1 MNAIGLR
8 TARRA
13 AAAGLLFSLATVSA
27 AGQRAPTLVA
37 MNIVAPYVEDE
48 PAFARLSD
56 RPPAN
61 ITIPDTLRDTM
72 AAMLR
77 DSVTFRRQCQRIARS
92 PHLEVVVH
100 RTLLPASSE
109 GGAFT
114 RVTRR
119 PDGAVEATVRIGM
132 LGDDVTLLAHEFEH
146 IIEQLD
152 GVDLA
157 AMASQPD
164 TGVYFHAVSG
174 QYETERAAAAGR
186 RAARE
191 VDDAGGR

>member
-1 MNAIGLR
+1 MHAIGLL
-8 TARRA
+8 A
-13 AAAGLLFSLATVSA
+13 FSLAAVTT
-27 AGQRAPTLVA
+27 AGQQPRLVA
-37 MNIVAPYVEDE
+37 MNIVAPYIEDE
-48 PAFARLSD
+48 PAFARLSE

-61 ITIPDTLRDTM
+61 VAIPDTLRDTV
-72 AAMLR
+72 ASMLR
-77 DSVTFRRQCQRIARS
+77 DSATFRRQCQRIARS
-92 PHLEVVVH
+92 SNLAVVVQ
-100 RTLLPASSE
+100 RAVLPASHA

-119 PDGAVEATVRIGM
+119 PDGAVEATVRIGA
-132 LGDDVTLLAHEFEH
+132 LGDDVALLAHEFEH

-164 TGVYFHAVSG
+164 TGVYLHAASG

-186 RAARE
+186 RVARE
-191 VDDAGGR
+191 VDDAGDR